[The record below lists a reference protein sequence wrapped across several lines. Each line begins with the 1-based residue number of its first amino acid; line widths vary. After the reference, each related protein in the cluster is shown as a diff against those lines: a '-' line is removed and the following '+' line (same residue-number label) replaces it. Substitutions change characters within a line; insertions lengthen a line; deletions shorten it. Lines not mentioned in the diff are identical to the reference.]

1 MKTNEW
7 KGKRI
12 QDIIEFMISYQIIHK
27 TNPTGGSREGGREK
41 WRSVLRRFQ
50 PLTYFNF
57 ETKNE
62 KTRNNSTIRRK
73 GKKKKE
79 RKSSIMCVYT
89 CTSIKMR
96 VTWVNIHFFPKLLS
110 QQPFLSSTPTPG
122 FTIFWIRAWIS
133 RYLSST

>member
-1 MKTNEW
+1 
-7 KGKRI
+7 
-12 QDIIEFMISYQIIHK
+12 MISYQIIHK

-57 ETKNE
+57 ETKMKKRGTIVQLGE
-62 KTRNNSTIRRK
+62 K
-73 GKKKKE
+73 GKKE

-96 VTWVNIHFFPKLLS
+96 VT
-110 QQPFLSSTPTPG
+110 
-122 FTIFWIRAWIS
+122 
-133 RYLSST
+133 